1 MPSLGGTVP
10 FVLHG
15 EVWALVLGAIALGW
29 YAAKVIQPRAI
40 ALGYPAITRRQK
52 AFYGIAV
59 LSMWIMS
66 DYPIHDVAENYLY
79 FVHMIQH
86 MFLSMIIPALFVLAT
101 PRWLVEL
108 VIPQDSAVWR
118 GLRTLSKPLWGLI
131 IFNFLTV
138 LLHFPVTV
146 QISADSG
153 AIHFLLHLMVFAAGL
168 VMWMPVIG
176 PIKEWH
182 IPPLGKMIYLFGMSI
197 VPTIPSGFL
206 VFAEGVVY
214 DHYDAAPFRMWGLS
228 TFTDQTAAGIVMK
241 LGGGFLIWG
250 IIVVIFSRWVSSETR
265 KDNEERAA
273 RRSANT
279 SPLTF
284 EAVAEEFDKTPAPV
298 EQ

>member
-1 MPSLGGTVP
+1 MISDVP

-15 EVWALVLGAIALGW
+15 EVWALILGAVVLGW

-52 AFYGIAV
+52 FFYTVGV
-59 LSMWIMS
+59 LSMWVMS

-86 MFLSMIIPALFVLAT
+86 MFLSMIVPALFILAT

-108 VIPQDSAVWR
+108 VIPKESAMWK
-118 GLRTLSKPLWGLI
+118 GLRRLSKPLWGLV
-131 IFNFLTV
+131 IFNFLTIT
-138 LLHFPVTV
+138 LHFPVTV

-168 VMWMPVIG
+168 IMWMPVIG
-176 PIKEWH
+176 PITEWH

-206 VFAEGVVY
+206 VFAEGIVY
-214 DHYDAAPFRMWGLS
+214 DHYDDAPFRIWGLT
-228 TFTDQTAAGIVMK
+228 TFTDQTAAGLVMK
-241 LGGGFLIWG
+241 LGGGFLIWA
-250 IIVVIFSRWVSSETR
+250 IIVVIFARWVSAETR
-265 KDNEERAA
+265 KDDEERKA
-273 RRSANT
+273 RRAAGNSA
-279 SPLTF
+279 LTY